1 MNAVLRQFSE
11 AQVAGFVLVLGRIS
25 PLFLLAPL
33 FSSRLLPARARVVCA
48 VALTVGLAPIAV
60 RGQRVPIDGVRL
72 AELLVKEILIGLA
85 FAFAVGAVL
94 AAVAAAGSLLDTLV
108 GYSFGALVDPITGN
122 QSAVLSQVYA
132 LVGVMIFIA
141 IGGDAL
147 VIQGLARTYEFVPL
161 MGFPAIGSLT
171 EGVQVAFVSI
181 FTAALE
187 LAAPV
192 MLALLITDAAFGLMA
207 RVVPQMNVFAVAFPA
222 KMLVGLVMVI
232 ASMPFAAGWIA
243 DELDGAAGGALD
255 ALEVR

>member
-1 MNAVLRQFSE
+1 
-11 AQVAGFVLVLGRIS
+11 
-25 PLFLLAPL
+25 
-33 FSSRLLPARARVVCA
+33 
-48 VALTVGLAPIAV
+48 
-60 RGQRVPIDGVRL
+60 
-72 AELLVKEILIGLA
+72 
-85 FAFAVGAVL
+85 
-94 AAVAAAGSLLDTLV
+94 
-108 GYSFGALVDPITGN
+108 
-122 QSAVLSQVYA
+122 
-132 LVGVMIFIA
+132 MIFLA

-147 VIQGLARTYEFVPL
+147 VIKGLARTYEFVPL
-161 MGFPAIGSLT
+161 MSFPAIGSLT
-171 EGVQVAFVSI
+171 EGVQIAFSSI